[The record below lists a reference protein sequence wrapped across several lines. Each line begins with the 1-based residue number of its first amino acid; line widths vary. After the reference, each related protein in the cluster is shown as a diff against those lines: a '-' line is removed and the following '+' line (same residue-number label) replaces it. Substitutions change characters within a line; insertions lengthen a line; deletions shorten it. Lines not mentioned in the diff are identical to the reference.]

1 MRLTVTT
8 PLAAIVQVED
18 AVHIRAEDS
27 SGAFGILPGH
37 ADFLTALAIS
47 VLTWRDARRSEHH
60 IALRGGVLSVS
71 AGDAVTVA
79 TPEAVAGE
87 DLQRLESE
95 VLTRFRQQL
104 EEERSARTESQRLH
118 LAAIRQIMRLLRP
131 EARYAAPP
139 G

>member
-8 PLAAIVQVED
+8 PLAAILEADDV
-18 AVHIRAEDS
+18 VHVRAEDP
-27 SGAFGILPGH
+27 SGAFGVLPGH
-37 ADFLTALAIS
+37 AEFLTALSIS
-47 VLTWRDARRSEHH
+47 VLTWRDARRREHH
-60 IALRGGVLSVS
+60 IAVRGGMLSVS
-71 AGDAVTVA
+71 GKDVVTVA
-79 TPEAVAGE
+79 TPEAVAGD

-104 EEERSARTESQRLH
+104 EEERAARTESQQLH

-131 EARYAAPP
+131 ETRHAAPP